1 MKKKGVLC
9 SILLGILLLFTGCRN
24 PFDYMP
30 DLTEEESAAIAEY
43 TAGILI
49 KHDKYAGRLA
59 SDTQIAEADAREKL
73 RQENIEAFHKTSEE
87 ATEEEQQQDAK
98 EKPSSAS
105 GSGESTQAEEIPF
118 AGIAQFC
125 QADGFTI
132 NYTGYMI
139 SESYPAVEEGD
150 MVFAM
155 DASPGNKLLVLQF
168 TAQNET
174 AEDKEL
180 DIFDK
185 NIKFRVSINDGGM
198 ESMLT
203 TLLLDD
209 LSSYKGTVPSGE
221 SIPLVLVKEVPEAE
235 EITTISLMLKNEAE
249 STTTLLE

>member
-9 SILLGILLLFTGCRN
+9 SILMGILLLFTGCRN

-30 DLTEEESAAIAEY
+30 DLTEEESAVIAEY

-49 KHDKYAGRLA
+49 KHDKHAGRLA

-73 RQENIEAFHKTSEE
+73 RQENIAAFHKTAEE
-87 ATEEEQQQDAK
+87 DTQEKQQDAN
-98 EKPSSAS
+98 EKTPAAS
-105 GSGESTQAEEIPF
+105 GSGEAAQMEEIPF

-125 QADGFTI
+125 QADGFMI
-132 NYTGYMI
+132 DYAGYTI
-139 SESYPAVEEGD
+139 SESYPPVEEGD
-150 MVFAM
+150 MVFSM
-155 DASPGNKLLVLQF
+155 DAGPGNKLLVLQF
-168 TAQNET
+168 TAKNET

-180 DIFDK
+180 DILDK
-185 NIKFRVSINDGGM
+185 NIKFRVSINEGRM
-198 ESMLT
+198 ESILT

-209 LSSYKGTVPSGE
+209 LSSYKGTVPAGE

>member
-87 ATEEEQQQDAK
+87 AAEEEQQQDTK

-105 GSGESTQAEEIPF
+105 GSGEAAQAEVPF

>member
-87 ATEEEQQQDAK
+87 AVEEEQQDTK

-105 GSGESTQAEEIPF
+105 GGGEAAQAEVPF

-209 LSSYKGTVPSGE
+209 LSSYKGTVPAGE

>member
-87 ATEEEQQQDAK
+87 ATEEEQQQDTK

-105 GSGESTQAEEIPF
+105 GSEEAAQAEVPF